1 MKKVI
6 WGLFLLLI
14 FSNAFA
20 FEKTILP
27 NQTKLILKPETSH
40 EIVALQCFIPGLLN
54 QENVTQS
61 GLAQLT
67 LEAILKGTKHKTEK
81 EIFNALEPFGS
92 KLDVSLARDFGL
104 ITLISTKDQFE
115 KDLALFLEIL
125 KEPAFDTKEIQKLK
139 LTLLQNQKSR
149 QEDPFTLAM
158 DKLQKE
164 LYPHHPYGKII
175 VGETKTMT
183 ALTTK
188 DVQSFYTQ
196 TISKTPLIISV
207 VGNFNLAKTKQ
218 TLTNALRSWGKDVEI
233 KTFKTNTNLQNK
245 TIVLKQKMNAVN
257 FLMAYSAPSG
267 ASKDFVTLQ
276 VLNNILG
283 GKSSSRIFSQIREA
297 KGLGYALGSF
307 YPLRKEGSQFVL
319 YITVDPKAK
328 KEFPH
333 LFLKI
338 VNDLKN
344 KPVSESELQAAQT
357 HLKSKF
363 LMDHQMTSQRAW
375 YLGLYENVGLQAAFD
390 DDYEKQI
397 DAITAKDIQ
406 KAAQK
411 YLTHYLL
418 IRQEQ

>member
-1 MKKVI
+1 
-6 WGLFLLLI
+6 
-14 FSNAFA
+14 
-20 FEKTILP
+20 
-27 NQTKLILKPETSH
+27 
-40 EIVALQCFIPGLLN
+40 
-54 QENVTQS
+54 
-61 GLAQLT
+61 
-67 LEAILKGTKHKTEK
+67 
-81 EIFNALEPFGS
+81 
-92 KLDVSLARDFGL
+92 
-104 ITLISTKDQFE
+104 
-115 KDLALFLEIL
+115 
-125 KEPAFDTKEIQKLK
+125 
-139 LTLLQNQKSR
+139 
-149 QEDPFTLAM
+149 
-158 DKLQKE
+158 
-164 LYPHHPYGKII
+164 
-175 VGETKTMT
+175 
-183 ALTTK
+183 
-188 DVQSFYTQ
+188 
-196 TISKTPLIISV
+196 
-207 VGNFNLAKTKQ
+207 
-218 TLTNALRSWGKDVEI
+218 
-233 KTFKTNTNLQNK
+233 
-245 TIVLKQKMNAVN
+245 MNAVN